1 MKELN
6 KYTRTKQTMKK
17 LIFIVFL
24 SITFNL
30 FSHNFNTEV
39 YYGDE
44 LCQTV
49 QNALISKSSL
59 LSTSKFNKTF
69 SDERAYKALDKIL
82 FQIGAS
88 RDRFIIQSCSNINN
102 ALAVQLGGVRY
113 ILYDPNFI
121 EDVANDDDNSSWGQM
136 FILAHEVGHHINNH
150 SLDLLIADDLES
162 ETKRKQRQQELDADI
177 FAAFVIAKLGGD
189 YEEIVSVIKTISDN
203 ENDQKSTHPNL
214 DKRLDAVKV
223 GYNRGVSNNS
233 QNFYNPTN
241 LQTAEEYFNRALLNE
256 LKGNYDKA
264 IYDYTKAINID
275 PFYYNAIYRRGITK
289 REKEDY
295 FGSIKDFT
303 KLSDIY
309 PDMYKPYSEIGSN
322 YYDIGD
328 YNSAVSF
335 LTISIKKKDKA
346 IKSGDFNNFNES
358 DAENYH
364 LTYYNRGQAYLKL
377 RMYDEAYDDFSYI
390 IYLQESFDK
399 AYSQISQI
407 YILRK
412 EYYQALSSLNKAIEH
427 NSTNSKNYFN
437 RAVILGILH
446 QLYLDDYDDSWGQK
460 DKIEYLKNSFNFKI
474 SEIEDYNLAIKNN
487 KNYAIAYRSRGIA
500 YEFLADRISSNDE
513 FLNFY
518 LGISEKFK
526 TFYNY
531 SVKNNNE
538 SAYSFYN
545 NSACNDWATA
555 VSLGNVESEKWIS
568 EDCN

>member
-1 MKELN
+1 
-6 KYTRTKQTMKK
+6 MKK
-17 LIFIVFL
+17 ILFIISLLITYNI
-24 SITFNL
+24 
-30 FSHNFNTEV
+30 FSQTFNTET

-44 LCQTV
+44 LCQTA
-49 QNALISKSSL
+49 QNALISKSSFVG
-59 LSTSKFNKTF
+59 SFKPNNTF
-69 SDERAYKALDKIL
+69 SDENAYIALDKIL

-121 EDVANDDDNSSWGQM
+121 EEVANDVDNSSWGQM

-150 SLDLLIADDLES
+150 SLDLLIAEDLES
-162 ETKRKQRQQELDADI
+162 ETKHKQRQQELDADI
-177 FAAFVIAKLGGD
+177 FAAFVIARLGGD
-189 YEEIVSVIKTISDN
+189 YEQIVSVIKTISDN

-214 DKRLDAVKV
+214 DKRLKAVKV

-275 PFYYNAIYRRGITK
+275 PFYNNAIYRRGITK

-295 FGSIKDFT
+295 FGSIKDLT

-309 PDMYKPYSEIGSN
+309 NDMYKPYSEIGLN
-322 YYDIGD
+322 YYKIGD

-335 LTISIKKKDKA
+335 LTISIEKKDKA
-346 IKSGDFNNFNES
+346 IKSGDFNNFNEF

-377 RMYDEAYDDFSYI
+377 RMYDEAYNDFSYV
-390 IYLQESFDK
+390 IYLQEGFDK

-412 EYYQALSSLNKAIEH
+412 EYYQALSWINKAIEY

-437 RAVILGILH
+437 RAVILDFLN
-446 QLYLDDYDDSWGQK
+446 QLYFSMDDYDDSWNQK
-460 DKIEYLKNSFNFKI
+460 DKIEYLKNSFNLKI
-474 SEIEDYNLAIKNN
+474 LEIENYNLAIKYN
-487 KNYAIAYRSRGIA
+487 KNYAIAYRSRGIGD
-500 YEFLADRISSNDE
+500 EFIADRISSNDE

-518 LGISEKFK
+518 LEISDEFK

-545 NSACNDWATA
+545 ISACNDWSIAA
-555 VSLGNVESEKWIS
+555 SLGNVESEKWIS